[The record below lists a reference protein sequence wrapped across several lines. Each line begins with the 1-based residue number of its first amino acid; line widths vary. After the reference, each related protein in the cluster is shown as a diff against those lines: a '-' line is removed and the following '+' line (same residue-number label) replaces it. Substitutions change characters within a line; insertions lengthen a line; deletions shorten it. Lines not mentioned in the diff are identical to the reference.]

1 MGIILVHVSVADDRH
16 AAITNNPASQ
26 TDHIEYNLL
35 TMAGYYVSPSKIRP
49 VVRRVRFCAKLKSLH
64 SMLSISLRG

>member
-1 MGIILVHVSVADDRH
+1 MGIVLVHVSVADNSYMS
-16 AAITNNPASQ
+16 ITHHPAFQ
-26 TDHIEYNLL
+26 TDHIPYNLL